1 VEAVVQGPACGSDTI
16 PAAIRRKL
24 DRAPELLEQ
33 AETSPPGK
41 ARVLRKKAKRF
52 LERAGGAARRA
63 SRGKKP
69 KLSAGCAASIKQ
81 TTDQLAGGL

>member
-1 VEAVVQGPACGSDTI
+1 MQGPACGSDII

-33 AETSPPGK
+33 AEVSPSGK
-41 ARVLRKKAKRF
+41 ARVLRRKAKRF
-52 LERAGGAARRA
+52 LKRAGSSALRA

-69 KLSAGCAASIKQ
+69 KLSAGCAASIKE
-81 TTDQLAGGL
+81 TTDRLAGGL